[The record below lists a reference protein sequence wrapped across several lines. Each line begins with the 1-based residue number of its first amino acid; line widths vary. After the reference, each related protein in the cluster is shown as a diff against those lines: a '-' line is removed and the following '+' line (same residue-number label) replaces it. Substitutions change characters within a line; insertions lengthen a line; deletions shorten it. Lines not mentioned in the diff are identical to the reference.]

1 MFCTLHSSLLVVI
14 EKLLGCRGQML
25 SSTFAFC
32 CVGFWGWG
40 AIGYN
45 LLVYEVSFPT
55 LPNCH
60 CT

>member
-1 MFCTLHSSLLVVI
+1 MFCTPHSSLSMVV
-14 EKLLGCRGQML
+14 EKLLVLGSKCFLALLLFVAWDFGVR
-25 SSTFAFC
+25 
-32 CVGFWGWG
+32 